1 MTGLRKNAV
10 INLPLPSGS
19 SPPEKPPGMNIM
31 LRSFNFFGE
40 NIYALGYVRC
50 REVFDYHNFGIC
62 AGVNKRPCCIVFA
75 VRSGEYGNQNPG
87 LFDADFG
94 RNARFCCKAVCV
106 YSLFGS
112 LNVAGKYG
120 FKLVLVYFFGFS
132 LRSIFFNAYLYGI
145 IHGRFAEEN
154 RVIKLTGGLYNKRA
168 VAVII
173 YLVRRESLVKSKAYF
188 VPKQAFITP
197 SAMLRKTE

>member
-1 MTGLRKNAV
+1 MDFFFYDGIAEECGYKFTAAV
-10 INLPLPSGS
+10 RLVAAGEAAGN
-19 SPPEKPPGMNIM
+19 EYY

-62 AGVNKRPCCIVFA
+62 AGVNKSPCCIVFA
-75 VRSGEYGNQNPG
+75 VCSGEYGNQNLG

-94 RNARFCCKAVCV
+94 RNARFCRKAVCV

-112 LNVAGKYG
+112 LYVAGKYG
-120 FKLVLVYFFGFS
+120 FKLVLVYFLDFVEVD
-132 LRSIFFNAYLYGI
+132 FFNAYLYGI

-154 RVIKLTGGLYNKRA
+154 RVVKLTGGLYNK
-168 VAVII
+168 
-173 YLVRRESLVKSKAYF
+173 
-188 VPKQAFITP
+188 
-197 SAMLRKTE
+197 